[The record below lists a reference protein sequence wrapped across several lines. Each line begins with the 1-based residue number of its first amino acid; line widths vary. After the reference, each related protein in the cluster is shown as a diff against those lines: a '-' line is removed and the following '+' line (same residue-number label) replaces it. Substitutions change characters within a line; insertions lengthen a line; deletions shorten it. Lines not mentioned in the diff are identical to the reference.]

1 MDLILVLVE
10 EEEEDF
16 VTKTF
21 FIVERLLGTTKN
33 ISIFTVLETATLQ
46 NNFEIRSQAS
56 IYTYYTA
63 NCWFLPVRTP
73 YSMLTRFYIHVNP
86 SSAVLWTII
95 NDTRNHSSYVWIK
108 KSHDFTLLKNRGRT
122 TPTFVSV
129 SIGQQHSY
137 LPSLFEGEMT
147 QAFAN
152 KVTMYPCQY
161 YHHLIRRRSNT

>member
-63 NCWFLPVRTP
+63 NC
-73 YSMLTRFYIHVNP
+73 
-86 SSAVLWTII
+86 
-95 NDTRNHSSYVWIK
+95 
-108 KSHDFTLLKNRGRT
+108 
-122 TPTFVSV
+122 
-129 SIGQQHSY
+129 
-137 LPSLFEGEMT
+137 
-147 QAFAN
+147 
-152 KVTMYPCQY
+152 
-161 YHHLIRRRSNT
+161 